1 VDLIID
7 IGNTR
12 AKAALFEGA
21 RLLRRAAF
29 ELPDTAGL
37 AALIHGAPIAR
48 AAIGSVAHEAEGL
61 AGWLGE
67 RFPLTRITSM
77 SPSPIRSAYTSG
89 ATLGVDRLAN
99 AVAAA
104 HMFPGRAAL
113 AIDLGTCITCDL
125 VNAQRVY
132 LGGAITPGSR
142 MRAQAM
148 HAYSARLPLVEA
160 ALDAP
165 AFGDST
171 KSSLQ
176 AGIHHGVLGELEHF
190 IAAARTMDPDTAVV
204 LTGGDAPTHARALK
218 SGIFAHPFL
227 TLEGFRLILHHGH
240 GPDPAAAGPSA
251 GAAG

>member
-1 VDLIID
+1 MDLIID

-12 AKAALFEGA
+12 AKAAIFDGA

-29 ELPDTAGL
+29 DLHDTAIL
-37 AALIHGAPIAR
+37 EALLDDAPVTR
-48 AAIGSVAHEAEGL
+48 AAVGSVADEAEDL
-61 AGWLGE
+61 ARWLGE
-67 RFPLTRITSM
+67 RFAVIRLTAM
-77 SPSPIRSAYTSG
+77 SASPINSAYATG
-89 ATLGVDRLAN
+89 ATLGADRLAN

-104 HMFPGRAAL
+104 RIFPGRTAL
-113 AIDLGTCITCDL
+113 AIDLGTCITYDL

-132 LGGAITPGSR
+132 LGGAIAPGAR

-148 HAYSARLPLVEA
+148 HAYGARLPLVETA
-160 ALDAP
+160 FDAP

-171 KSSLQ
+171 TASLQ
-176 AGIHHGVLGELEHF
+176 AGIHHGVVGELEHF
-190 IAAARTMDPDTAVV
+190 IAAARTLDPNTAVV
-204 LTGGDAPTHARALK
+204 LTGGDALTHARALK